1 MALISQAQKAKRRK
15 AAKKSGSG
23 GGSKQGQK
31 EMSRNRWQKPMRS
44 NGQMSDLVAEAE
56 SATASWIDHMHF
68 TPFWIVYSKG

>member
-1 MALISQAQKAKRRK
+1 MELIGQAQKAKRRK
-15 AAKKSGSG
+15 ASKKSGSS
-23 GGSKQGQK
+23 GSKQGQK